1 MAKFYAQ
8 AQGNRGLVHC
18 MGSEASG
25 IWTSAQSYDGSV
37 ITRLWY
43 DSAGNLMVQ
52 IQTNDSSSTCGQ
64 ETLFS
69 GSFLELKERLL
80 S

>member
-43 DSAGNLMVQ
+43 DSDGRLMVS
-52 IQTNDSSSTCGQ
+52 IQTNESSSTCGR
-64 ETLFS
+64 TLFS
-69 GSFLELKERLL
+69 GSFLELQEALAK
-80 S
+80 

>member
-8 AQGNRGLVHC
+8 AKGNRGLVHC

-37 ITRLWY
+37 IVKLWY
-43 DSAGNLMVQ
+43 KHDGELMVTLN
-52 IQTNDSSSTCGQ
+52 ISDESSADGRIAFSST
-64 ETLFS
+64 FS
-69 GSFLELKERLL
+69 DFKNKFEI
-80 S
+80 